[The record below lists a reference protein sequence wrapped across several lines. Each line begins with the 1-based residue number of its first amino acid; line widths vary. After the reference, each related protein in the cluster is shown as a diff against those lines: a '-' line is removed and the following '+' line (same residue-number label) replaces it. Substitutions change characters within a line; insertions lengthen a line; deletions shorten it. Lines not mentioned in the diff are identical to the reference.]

1 MGNLGAPEIILI
13 ILFILIFFGAK
24 KIPEIAQ
31 GLGKGI
37 REFKK
42 ATRDIQDDIER
53 GIKPEDSPA
62 RPVGTLEQ
70 TKCHSCGST
79 VARNTRFC
87 PTCGASLEQ
96 VKCAKCSTFNP
107 PSNKFCSSCGEKL
120 AA

>member
-42 ATRDIQDDIER
+42 ATRDVQDDIER
-53 GIKPEDSPA
+53 SIKPEEPSGRPA
-62 RPVGTLEQ
+62 GTLEQ
-70 TKCHSCGST
+70 AKCHSCGSP

-87 PTCGASLEQ
+87 PTCGASLEP
-96 VKCAKCSTFNP
+96 VRCSKCNTSNP
-107 PSNKFCSSCGEKL
+107 PGNKFCSTCGEKL